1 MKKSPLLIALIIF
14 IVFPVFAQ
22 PKGSKPASMLCPPI
36 AYPNLSRLKEEEGT
50 VHLLI
55 KINEDATVGGVTIE
69 KSSGHNRLD
78 SAAVQLIQNC
88 QFTAAVRD
96 AVPYSSNVRQRFT
109 FKLEGGVPK
118 NNNSLSEDERLKM
131 ENLRRMASLMSP
143 SNDFQTVPYSQRI
156 SQRIMPNIVFTDE
169 VEGNPSAI
177 VEIKNTEDGKIVG
190 IRLVE
195 SSGSKGWDEAVLKAV
210 VRTQTLPLDANG
222 KAPPVMIINFKP
234 K

>member
-1 MKKSPLLIALIIF
+1 MKILILMAILITLGM
-14 IVFPVFAQ
+14 PVVAQ
-22 PKGSKPASMLCPPI
+22 QKISKGASILCPPI
-36 AYPNLSRLKEEEGT
+36 AYPKQSRLKEEEGT

-55 KINEDATVGGVTIE
+55 NIKDDSTVGEIIIE
-69 KSSGHNRLD
+69 KSSGYNRLD
-78 SAAVQLIQNC
+78 SAAVDLIQNC
-88 QFTAAVRD
+88 QLVAAVRD
-96 AVPYSSNVRQRFT
+96 SIPYNSNARQRFA

-131 ENLRRMASLMSP
+131 ENLRRMSSLVGA
-143 SNDFQTVPYSQRI
+143 SNDFHTVPYSQRL
-156 SQRIMPNIVFTDE
+156 SQRIKPNIIFTDE

-177 VEIKNTEDGKIVG
+177 VEIKNTEDGKILG

-195 SSGSKGWDEAVLKAV
+195 SSGNKGWDEAVLKAV

-222 KAPPVMIINFKP
+222 KAPPVIIINFTP